1 LAPLTDGDRGPSLV
15 AAAMTIR
22 EVADENPTETI
33 AKSIGDRRVLILLDN
48 CEHVLTAAAALAHRL
63 LAADGV
69 RILATSR
76 EGLGLDGERLF
87 ALRSLGIPSPDA
99 GRDAKLLR
107 ECDAVKLFVDR
118 AQLAVHDFALSDR
131 NAPAIADICRRLDGI
146 PLAIELAAARLRL
159 AFLADC
165 ALIEGHCSES
175 LTLYQESL
183 RHAQAIG
190 DRLEMSFEVQ
200 GVAMSQPGSATRTP
214 RCASPRQRG
223 PNGTGLASISTF
235 DSGMRC
241 SIAIL
246 QLRIARWATRQPNE
260 AANAAM
266 PCRSTTRWRRRS
278 RPFPRLPS
286 RALALGLEQQ
296 APGRVGAPVVIEK
309 RAAPAGNNAGRACPD
324 PQAFAQERFG
334 VAWFLSRQLDDREID
349 RVDCDQLVIGSE
361 RCAGDLP
368 RLLERRRGLVVALLL
383 AQYV

>member
-200 GVAMSQPGSATRTP
+200 GVAMSLAGLGYADAALRLAASARVEWD
-214 RCASPRQRG
+214 RIGVDLHLRFWDALLDRY
-223 PNGTGLASISTF
+223 LAAAHRALG
-235 DSGMRC
+235 D
-241 SIAIL
+241 
-246 QLRIARWATRQPNE
+246 E
-260 AANAAM
+260 AAERSGERGHALSFDNAMA
-266 PCRSTTRWRRRS
+266 T
-278 RPFPRLPS
+278 
-286 RALALGLEQQ
+286 ALSAL
-296 APGRVGAPVVIEK
+296 
-309 RAAPAGNNAGRACPD
+309 
-324 PQAFAQERFG
+324 PQAT
-334 VAWFLSRQLDDREID
+334 
-349 RVDCDQLVIGSE
+349 
-361 RCAGDLP
+361 
-368 RLLERRRGLVVALLL
+368 
-383 AQYV
+383 